1 MSGFALSGLTLSGLE
16 GIVWCYVCVAM
27 RLGPT
32 LVTLPPVSLCGVS
45 WLVRGL
51 LLSMVCLSV
60 TPLIGMQVP
69 VEIPGTLAIGIGVL
83 VCEFL
88 FGASIA
94 LSIHLLLA
102 AFETVGNTLADL
114 SGLRVELA
122 PDEAQAGNQVERILV
137 WVAGAIFVL
146 AGGHRWALQLV
157 IETFE
162 RFPLGSAMDSM
173 ELMYQV
179 PFRFGQAL
187 SIAIRLA
194 LPSAVVLVAIGMAK
208 AWIARSLSAWDRGGL
223 GGSLQAIGLVWGM
236 LLTLSAMG
244 WIFQHEIADWMDQTQ
259 RSVMEPERWSS
270 SSDAGLVGEDG

>member
-1 MSGFALSGLTLSGLE
+1 
-16 GIVWCYVCVAM
+16 
-27 RLGPT
+27 
-32 LVTLPPVSLCGVS
+32 
-45 WLVRGL
+45 
-51 LLSMVCLSV
+51 
-60 TPLIGMQVP
+60 
-69 VEIPGTLAIGIGVL
+69 
-83 VCEFL
+83 
-88 FGASIA
+88 
-94 LSIHLLLA
+94 
-102 AFETVGNTLADL
+102 
-114 SGLRVELA
+114 
-122 PDEAQAGNQVERILV
+122 
-137 WVAGAIFVL
+137 
-146 AGGHRWALQLV
+146 LQLV

-162 RFPLGSAMDSM
+162 RFPLGSAMDST

-179 PFRFGQAL
+179 PLRFGQAL